1 MANTETVADTLIRDN
16 KAYGNVGD
24 FLKEVVKEGSEL
36 SVVSAYFTIFAYYGL
51 HEQLDAI
58 KGMKFLFGEPTF
70 IKGLDADVRSYK
82 IEDDSIIISPSE
94 RFSQKRIAHKCAEWI
109 KDKVEIKSIVK
120 PNFLHGKMYY
130 VHRQIQDLQEKKAI
144 SGSSNF
150 TTSGLGLKKDCNNVE
165 LNLIVDSDRQKE
177 ELKGWFDQ
185 IWNDTTGLVQDVKVE
200 VLKYLEQLYKENEPE
215 LVYFKTLYS
224 IFKDYLEA
232 QMDSKLFDE
241 TAFKDTVVW
250 NKLYEFQKDGVK
262 GAINKLLKHNGC
274 IIADSVGLGKTF
286 EALAV
291 IKYFELRNYRVL
303 VLCPK
308 KLSDNWTVYQASK
321 NSTLN
326 ILAKDR
332 FQYNI
337 LYHTDM
343 GRETGKSGADGHDF
357 ATFNWGTYDLVVIDE
372 SHNFKGNPLEAEKNG
387 EKHMN
392 RAKWLM
398 EKIIKSGSKT
408 KVLMLS
414 ATPVNNSLK
423 DLRNQINLITEG
435 NQSALFETT
444 GINDIANTL
453 ESAQK
458 QFTYWADP
466 NKNPERTTKQLMEK
480 LDSSFFKLLDELTIA
495 RSRKHITKFYNEADV
510 GKFPERRKP
519 IPIYSKIDL
528 QDEFPEY
535 SAINNQISSYQ
546 LSIFNPSKYVKEGK
560 KSFYAKLAGSSVETF
575 RQEDREKS
583 LIGMMKVGYL
593 KRLESSIHSF
603 AISIDRT
610 VNQITNLLNKI
621 DEYEK
626 LSESEKEKF
635 ALQNQIEQ
643 DFDDDENFS
652 EDADSSGDFDGE
664 NLFVGKKLKFSL
676 ADLKL
681 AEWKKDLRADRS
693 AMILIKNSAKEI
705 TAERDS
711 KLQDLKKLIFDKV
724 KNPFNPQNKKVIVFT
739 AFSDTAEYLYKEI
752 QPWAKKEL
760 GLESGLVC
768 GSKSNASWG
777 KTDFNMILTNF
788 APKAKHRDEL
798 NLSEEE
804 KSKELDILIAT
815 DCISE
820 GQNLQDGDYLINYDI
835 HWNPVRIIQRF
846 GRIDRLGSMNKSIQL
861 VNFWP
866 TQDLDDYINLKT
878 RVESRMALVDLTATN
893 EDNILANSETKE
905 LISEDLK
912 YRDQQLKRLKD
923 EVLDLEDMTDSIS
936 LTDFTLDDFRVELSN
951 FLKSNEERIKNSPD
965 GIYAVV
971 PSPVTSTS
979 LNDYAKTF
987 DETAKKIIKPGVIF
1001 CLRQK
1006 NATEE
1011 CEKINPLNP
1020 YFLVYVYEDGSKIF
1034 NYTSAKS
1041 ILEVYRLLCEGEKTP
1056 YKELCDLFNAETKN
1070 GCDMQKYTELLEKAT
1085 SEISTSFKKRTAAK
1099 LGMSRS
1105 AVLISTD
1112 KQASKL
1118 SDFEL
1123 VTWLII
1129 K

>member
-1 MANTETVADTLIRDN
+1 MSDTLIRDN
-16 KAYGNVGD
+16 KDYGSVGE
-24 FLKEVVKEGSEL
+24 FLRDVVKEGSEL

-51 HEQLDAI
+51 HEQLDSI
-58 KGMKFLFGEPTF
+58 KSMKFLFGEPTF
-70 IKGLDADVRSYK
+70 ITSDNVDFRNYK
-82 IEDDSIIISPSE
+82 IEDESIVINPTE
-94 RFSQKRIAHKCAEWI
+94 KFGQKRIASKCADWI
-109 KDKVEIKSIVK
+109 RNKVEIKSIVK

-130 VHRQIQDLQEKKAI
+130 VDAEAKCYPKGI

-150 TTSGLGLKKDCNNVE
+150 TTSGLGLKKEANNIE
-165 LNLIVDSDRQKE
+165 LNLIVDSDRQKDE
-177 ELKGWFDQ
+177 MKGWFDS
-185 IWNDTTGLVQDVKVE
+185 IWNDDTGLVQDVKAE

-224 IFKDYLEA
+224 IFNDYLEE
-232 QMDSKLFDE
+232 QKDNKLFDE

-262 GAINKLLKHNGC
+262 GAINKLQKHNGC

-303 VLCPK
+303 VICPK

-326 ILAKDR
+326 ILEKDR
-332 FQYNI
+332 FQYTV

-343 GRETGKSGADGHDF
+343 GREGVSKADQINLS
-357 ATFNWGTYDLVVIDE
+357 TFNWGAYDLVVIDE
-372 SHNFKGNPLEAEKNG
+372 SHNFKGNPMEKENSKG
-387 EKHMN
+387 KRHKN

-398 EKIIKSGSKT
+398 DEIIKKGVKT

-435 NQSALFETT
+435 DQSALYESA
-444 GINDIANTL
+444 GISNISQTL
-453 ESAQK
+453 ETAQK

-466 NKNPERTTKQLMEK
+466 HKNPDRTTKQLLEK

-495 RSRKHITKFYNEADV
+495 RSRKHIIKFYNEADV
-510 GKFPERRKP
+510 GKFPERKKP
-519 IPIYSKIDL
+519 IPIYSNIDTEDMFPSYAAI
-528 QDEFPEY
+528 DE
-535 SAINNQISSYQ
+535 QIS
-546 LSIFNPSKYVKEGK
+546 KY
-560 KSFYAKLAGSSVETF
+560 KLAIFTPSSYLKEEKKAEYAAKAGSTVEAF
-575 RQEDREKS
+575 IQEDREKS
-583 LIGMMKVGYL
+583 LIGMMKIGYL

-603 AISIDRT
+603 SLSIKRTIDKIS
-610 VNQITNLLNKI
+610 
-621 DEYEK
+621 E
-626 LSESEKEKF
+626 
-635 ALQNQIEQ
+635 IEQ
-643 DFDDDENFS
+643 KIAIFKELEAKKENT
-652 EDADSSGDFDGE
+652 SSYEVEQNYDDGE
-664 NLFVGKKLKFSL
+664 MLENESFGWEDEPDLEVGRKLKFKL
-676 ADLKL
+676 EDLELDRWLEDLKSD
-681 AEWKKDLRADRS
+681 KDAFKILYCS
-693 AMILIKNSAKEI
+693 ANQVSV
-705 TAERDS
+705 ERDS
-711 KLQDLKKLIFDKV
+711 KLHDLKNLIKQKV
-724 KNPFNPQNKKVIVFT
+724 ENPINPNNKKIVVFT
-739 AFSDTAEYLYKEI
+739 AFSDTAEYLYGAI
-752 QPWAKKEL
+752 NQCAKDEL
-760 GLESGLVC
+760 NLETGLVC
-768 GSKSNASWG
+768 GSKSTATWG
-777 KTDFNMILTNF
+777 RTEFNMILTNF

-798 NLSEEE
+798 NLSTEE

-846 GRIDRLGSMNKSIQL
+846 GRIDRLGSKNTCIQL

-878 RVESRMALVDLTATN
+878 RVESRMALVDLTATA
-893 EDNILANSETKE
+893 EDNILKTDEVKE
-905 LISEDLK
+905 LIDEDMK

-923 EVLDLEDMTDSIS
+923 EVLDLEDMVDSIS
-936 LTDFTLDDFRVELSN
+936 LTDFTLDDFRIELSN
-951 FLKSNEERIKNSPD
+951 FLKVNEEKIKNSPD
-965 GIYAVV
+965 GIYAVI
-971 PSPVTSTS
+971 PSPENTIQPS
-979 LNDYAKTF
+979 AKTF
-987 DETAKKIIKPGVIF
+987 DEAAKKIIKPGVIF

-1006 NATEE
+1006 NANEE

-1020 YFLVYVYEDGSKIF
+1020 YFLVYIYEDGSKTY

-1041 ILEVYRLLCEGEKTP
+1041 ILEVYRLLCSGEKAP
-1056 YKELCDLFNAETKN
+1056 YDKLCDLFNTETDN
-1070 GCDMQKYTELLEKAT
+1070 GSDMTKYTDLLDKSVA
-1085 SEISTSFKKRTAAK
+1085 EIMSSFKKRSAMK
-1099 LGMSRS
+1099 LTTSRN
-1105 AVLISTD
+1105 AVLIKRD
-1112 KQASKL
+1112 KQASNV

>member
-1 MANTETVADTLIRDN
+1 MATTTDTGIRDN
-16 KAYGNVGD
+16 KDYGSVGD
-24 FLKEVVKEGSEL
+24 FLKDVVKEGSDL

-51 HEQLDAI
+51 HEQLDSI
-58 KGMKFLFGEPTF
+58 NSMKFLFGEPTF
-70 IKGLDADVRSYK
+70 VTSDNVDVRNYK
-82 IEDDSIIISPSE
+82 IEDESIVISPAE
-94 RFSQKRIAHKCAEWI
+94 KFGQKRIAQKCADWI
-109 KDKVEIKSIVK
+109 RNKVEIKSIVK

-130 VHRQIQDLQEKKAI
+130 VDADAKGYPCGI

-150 TTSGLGLKKDCNNVE
+150 TTSGLGLKKEANNIE

-177 ELKGWFDQ
+177 ELKAWFDK
-185 IWNDTTGLVQDVKVE
+185 IWNDNTGLVQDVKQE

-224 IFKDYLEA
+224 IFNDYLEE
-232 QMDSKLFDE
+232 QKDNKLFDE
-241 TAFKDTVVW
+241 TAFKDTIVW

-326 ILAKDR
+326 ILEKDR
-332 FQYNI
+332 FQYNV

-343 GRETGKSGADGHDF
+343 GRVEGKSGADGHDF
-357 ATFNWGTYDLVVIDE
+357 ATFNWGAYDLVVIDE
-372 SHNFKGNPLEAEKNG
+372 SHNFKGNPMEKENAAG
-387 EKHMN
+387 EKRMN

-398 EKIIKSGSKT
+398 EKVIKAGGKT

-414 ATPVNNSLK
+414 ATPVNNTLK
-423 DLRNQINLITEG
+423 DLRNQINLITEC
-435 NQSALFETT
+435 NQSALFEST
-444 GINDIANTL
+444 GITDISKTL
-453 ESAQK
+453 ETAQK

-466 NKNPERTTKQLMEK
+466 KKNPVRTTKQLMEK

-510 GKFPERRKP
+510 GKFPERKKP
-519 IPIYSKIDL
+519 LPVYSKIDT
-528 QDEFPEY
+528 DDMFPSY
-535 SAINNQISSYQ
+535 AAIDDQIS
-546 LSIFNPSKYVKEGK
+546 KY
-560 KSFYAKLAGSSVETF
+560 KLALFTPSSYLKDDKKAEYAAKAGSTVEAF
-575 RQEDREKS
+575 IQEDREKS

-603 AISIDRT
+603 SLSIKRT
-610 VNQITNLLNKI
+610 IDKITEIEKKIAAFKELEKKGQNTSSIEVQENYEDKELLENEN
-621 DEYEK
+621 DDWDNE
-626 LSESEKEKF
+626 
-635 ALQNQIEQ
+635 A
-643 DFDDDENFS
+643 DFE
-652 EDADSSGDFDGE
+652 
-664 NLFVGKKLKFSL
+664 VGKKLKFKL
-676 ADLKL
+676 EDLKL
-681 AEWKKDLRADRS
+681 DEWLKDLQSDKSNFLLLYGS
-693 AMILIKNSAKEI
+693 AVTVS
-705 TAERDS
+705 AERDA
-711 KLQDLKKLIFDKV
+711 KLQQLKKLIKEKV
-724 KNPFNPQNKKVIVFT
+724 EHPINPDNKKIVVFT
-739 AFSDTAEYLYKEI
+739 AFSDTAEYLYQCI

-768 GSKSNASWG
+768 GSNSCASWG
-777 KTDFNMILTNF
+777 KNDFNMILTNF
-788 APKAKHRDEL
+788 APKAKHREEL
-798 NLSEEE
+798 NLSAQE

-846 GRIDRLGSMNKSIQL
+846 GRIDRLGSTNSCIQL

-878 RVESRMALVDLTATN
+878 RVESRMALVDLTATA
-893 EDNILANSETKE
+893 EDNILKTDEVKE
-905 LISEDLK
+905 LITEDMK

-951 FLKSNEERIKNSPD
+951 FLKANEEKIKNSPD
-965 GIYAVV
+965 GIYAVI
-971 PSPVTSTS
+971 PSPENTLQPSQ
-979 LNDYAKTF
+979 KEF
-987 DETAKKIIKPGVIF
+987 DEATKKVIKPGVIF

-1006 NATEE
+1006 NAAEE

-1020 YFLVYVYEDGSKIF
+1020 YFLVYIYEDGSKIY

-1041 ILEVYRLLCEGEKTP
+1041 ILEVYRLLCSGEKIP
-1056 YKELCDLFNAETKN
+1056 YQKLCDLFNAETNN
-1070 GCDMQKYTELLEKAT
+1070 GSDMKKYTDLLDKSVA
-1085 SEISTSFKKRTAAK
+1085 EIMSSFKRRSAQKLTTSRT
-1099 LGMSRS
+1099 
-1105 AVLISTD
+1105 AVLIKKD
-1112 KQASKL
+1112 KQVSNVN
-1118 SDFEL
+1118 DFEL